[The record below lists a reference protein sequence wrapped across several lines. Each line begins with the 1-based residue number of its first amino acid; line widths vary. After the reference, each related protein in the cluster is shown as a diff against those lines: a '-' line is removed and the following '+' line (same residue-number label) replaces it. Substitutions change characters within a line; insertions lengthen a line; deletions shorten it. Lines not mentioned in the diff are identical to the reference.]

1 MSCFA
6 VIDTNVIVS
15 ALISKNPESPTRQ
28 VFKAMFSGTMV
39 PLYSDAILYE
49 YEEVLKRQKFHLKA
63 ETIQTVMNAIRQFGL
78 EMVPYPSGEILVDMD
93 DLVFYEVALAKRQNN
108 AYLVT
113 GNLKHYPSRDF
124 IITPAKMLDIMND
137 NQDRH

>member
-15 ALISKNPESPTRQ
+15 ALISKNPESSTRL
-28 VFKAMFSGTMV
+28 VFRAMFSGTIV

-49 YEEVLKRQKFHLKA
+49 YDEVLKRQKFHLKA
-63 ETIQTVMNAIRQFGL
+63 ETVQTVLNAIRQFGV
-78 EMVPYPSGEILVDMD
+78 EVVPYPSGEILVDMD
-93 DLVFYEVALAKRQNN
+93 DLVFYEVAIAKRENN

-124 IITPAKMLDIMND
+124 VITPAKMLYIMND
-137 NQDRH
+137 NQCLH